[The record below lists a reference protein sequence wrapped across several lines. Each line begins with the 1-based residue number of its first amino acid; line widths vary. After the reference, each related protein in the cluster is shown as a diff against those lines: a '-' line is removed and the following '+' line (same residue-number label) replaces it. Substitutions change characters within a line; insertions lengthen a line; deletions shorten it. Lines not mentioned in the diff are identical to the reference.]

1 MGGHEACFYDARR
14 GHGLDRLPDSR
25 PMGRQHPRRA
35 GKRSIRAEQHILD
48 RGADHCLDRGIDAL
62 DGSIG
67 HRVEPNLADCGPKR
81 LRTPLSHWRPLPR
94 RLAQRRH
101 GERCRSWH
109 GGVAEWLYA
118 DDRIVH
124 DTETGRELGTLKWV
138 SVQVGYE
145 VQRRGE
151 YSLSPDETTA
161 ACDDVFTQ
169 WKRVT
174 DMREPGWRR
183 GRSRR
188 AAQRSAGGS
197 RTPSARHG
205 HEALGDT
212 SSGLTWLH
220 PLQGSEPPSI
230 PGRLNSHAS
239 ASCAAALDGR
249 AAAETARPV
258 PGGRALRANMSSRN
272 GSLRACCPPGTA
284 PARPPA

>member
-1 MGGHEACFYDARR
+1 M
-14 GHGLDRLPDSR
+14 DRLPDSR

-48 RGADHCLDRGIDAL
+48 RGADHCLDRGIDDL